1 MPCFSFELLLW
12 LNSELPAHKSKS
24 PTRDQGL
31 PRHQF
36 AARTMGSNIPNSIL
50 LPSSLSTSH
59 QIPALSHEPTLH
71 RWTPPDGNARCCYSR
86 YLCSNGLGELI
97 STSSIH
103 YFHQPPEED
112 MNNHML
118 RCSSPGGCAD
128 LQNTND
134 LSGTSSQLSLMM
146 VIIT

>member
-1 MPCFSFELLLW
+1 MPCFLFELLLW
-12 LNSELPAHKSKS
+12 LLSELPAHKSKS

-36 AARTMGSNIPNSIL
+36 AARTMGSNIPNSTY
-50 LPSSLSTSH
+50 STYYDFTPVFIIDKSPDTG
-59 QIPALSHEPTLH
+59 IKPISPPYIGGTL
-71 RWTPPDGNARCCYSR
+71 RTVMRGA
-86 YLCSNGLGELI
+86 GLGELI
-97 STSSIH
+97 STSSSH
-103 YFHQPPEED
+103 YFHQPLEED
-112 MNNHML
+112 MKNQML
-118 RCSSPGGCAD
+118 RCPSPGGCAD